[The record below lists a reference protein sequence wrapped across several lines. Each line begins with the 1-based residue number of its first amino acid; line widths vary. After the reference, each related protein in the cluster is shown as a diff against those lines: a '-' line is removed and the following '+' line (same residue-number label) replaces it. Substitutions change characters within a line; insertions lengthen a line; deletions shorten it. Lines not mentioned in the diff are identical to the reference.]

1 MSANP
6 ERVPLNDVRDLIALG
21 QPLPFRVLDVH
32 ARLLLGKGQ
41 QVVSENQLA
50 MLLERGA
57 WVERDQV
64 VAVRAARSTATGA
77 GAGKVPS
84 ARQLTLFDRWE
95 QQVWDF
101 DAMQRRIGKFDTLEA
116 DIVAFAEGFITL
128 VDRDPDVA
136 LFTAVR
142 RDDRRFALYAI
153 THSLHVAALCLM
165 AARGL
170 GWDAARVRS
179 TVLAALTMNV
189 STIELQAVLAEQ
201 EDPPTARQREQ
212 IQSHPARSAQMLR
225 DSGVTDPVWLAT
237 VEDHHEAP
245 GGGGYPRGLA
255 ELPDA
260 ARLLRAADIY
270 MAKISP
276 RAKRASMQPQVAA
289 RELYQQEQGS
299 PVGPALLRAIG
310 VYPPGDVVQLK
321 TGELAVVTRRAA
333 KGPSPLVATLSN
345 RAGVPVLQTV
355 PRNSAEPEFGIT
367 GPATP
372 AQMAVLP
379 RLLPE
384 RFYGL
389 IPGWADAAGGAPAN
403 APIDRVGTAGTA
415 ANATPPPAG

>member
-1 MSANP
+1 MSASP

-21 QPLPFRVLDVH
+21 QPLPFRVLDLH

-57 WVERDQV
+57 WVEHDQV
-64 VAVRAARSTATGA
+64 VAVRAARAAAAA
-77 GAGKVPS
+77 GPGGKVPS

-95 QQVWDF
+95 KEVWDF
-101 DAMQRRIGKFDTLEA
+101 DAMQRRIGKFADLQA
-116 DIVAFAEGFITL
+116 DIVAYGEAFIGL

-136 LFTAVR
+136 LFNAVR

-153 THSLHVAALCLM
+153 THSLHVATLCLM
-165 AARGL
+165 AARLL
-170 GWDAARVRS
+170 GWDADRVRS

-201 EDPPTARQREQ
+201 EDPPNTRQREQ
-212 IQSHPARSAQMLR
+212 IQTHPARSAQLLR
-225 DSGVTDPVWLAT
+225 ESGVTDPLWLAT

-245 GGGGYPRGLA
+245 GGGGYPRGLTD
-255 ELPDA
+255 LPDA
-260 ARLLRAADIY
+260 ARLVRAADIY

-276 RAKRASMQPQVAA
+276 RAKRASMQPQVAG

-310 VYPPGDVVQLK
+310 VYPPGDVVVLK
-321 TGELAVVTRRAA
+321 SGELAVVTRRAA
-333 KGPSPLVATLSN
+333 KGPSPWVATVSN
-345 RAGVPVLQTV
+345 RTGAPVLQTV
-355 PRNSAEPEFGIT
+355 PRNTAEPEFAIS
-367 GPATP
+367 GPAAP
-372 AQMAVLP
+372 AQVVALP

-389 IPGWADAAGGAPAN
+389 IPGWAEPTT
-403 APIDRVGTAGTA
+403 PTATTPTST
-415 ANATPPPAG
+415 TPPT